1 MLLNFYDIL
10 FYITSIIIFIMCFL
24 LGRDILYW
32 NVFILKDTV
41 HENVCN
47 SKDVPVE
54 DENVCNSKDVSV
66 EDVDERIF
74 K

>member
-1 MLLNFYDIL
+1 
-10 FYITSIIIFIMCFL
+10 MCFL